1 MLWSASHH
9 PKSALVGAQVFGK
22 VNQPG
27 CDLTWFL
34 PWAKAGAP
42 NWFVRGHQ
50 WHLDPPPHAHQKE
63 QPLFVSQLQTQCE
76 GQGEDAQGSWS
87 MPVPFCLNS
96 GVSGVVTHP
105 LSSLLIALVP
115 EQVLAS
121 RGLGTIFRKF
131 PAANAN
137 EGHSLLLKNHLQVQ
151 ICLPGSQRLLRRL
164 NPLSHQDFSACSK
177 RRVVRGPGKC
187 VSRASWG

>member
-1 MLWSASHH
+1 MA
-9 PKSALVGAQVFGK
+9 
-22 VNQPG
+22 PG
-27 CDLTWFL
+27 SS
-34 PWAKAGAP
+34 PS
-42 NWFVRGHQ
+42 R
-50 WHLDPPPHAHQKE
+50 PPRRSSPCSSPSPRPE
-63 QPLFVSQLQTQCE
+63 CE
-76 GQGEDAQGSWS
+76 GQWEGAQGAWS
-87 MPVPFCLNS
+87 MPVPFCPDS

-105 LSSLLIALVP
+105 RSSLLIALVP

-177 RRVVRGPGKC
+177 WRVVRGPGKC
-187 VSRASWG
+187 VSRASWGRALLKTRPARVSWG